1 MISEITEITDNTG
14 WMAMWLLSA
23 LLFAAAKVAVVAQR
37 DEQSASPNG
46 EHNSSRG
53 AMVATLLTFFAL
65 WPGFDLRAWLR
76 TATQAPSLIPRGLA
90 NLFGGAILTWLIARH
105 APSAFVA
112 TWLCMI
118 GFVVALHGGVFTLL
132 AEFWRRRGRDVSP
145 LMNCPLGAA
154 SVTEFWGKRWNLG
167 FRDLA
172 HTLLFKPL
180 HRRFGKVI
188 AISAVFFISGL
199 AHELVIT
206 VPARGGY
213 GGPTIYFL
221 LQALC
226 MGMER
231 GCPFEKHGLVW
242 RIRALIFLAVPLPLL
257 FPTVF
262 VERVMQPFFTFLHA
276 LP

>member
-14 WMAMWLLSA
+14 WMAMWGLSA
-23 LLFAAAKVAVVAQR
+23 AMFFVAKLLIARPLQDRAA
-37 DEQSASPNG
+37 
-46 EHNSSRG
+46 
-53 AMVATLLTFFAL
+53 FIAL
-65 WPGFDLRAWLR
+65 WPGFDLRAWHR
-76 TATQAPSLIPRGLA
+76 TTTHAPNLIPRGLA
-90 NLFGGAILTWLIARH
+90 NLLGGATLTWLIARH
-105 APSAFVA
+105 APTTFIA

-118 GFVVALHGGVFTLL
+118 GFVVALHSGVFTLL

-188 AISAVFFISGL
+188 AISTVFLVSGL

-231 GCPFEKHGLVW
+231 GCPFKKHGVVW

-262 VERVMQPFFTFLHA
+262 VERVMRPFFTFLHA

>member
-1 MISEITEITDNTG
+1 MWCIAGMIFLLAKWLVVGRCSTG
-14 WMAMWLLSA
+14 A
-23 LLFAAAKVAVVAQR
+23 FVI
-37 DEQSASPNG
+37 
-46 EHNSSRG
+46 
-53 AMVATLLTFFAL
+53 L
-65 WPGFDLRAWLR
+65 WPGFDLHAWNRAPKETNALVHR
-76 TATQAPSLIPRGLA
+76 GITNLTVGAALIW
-90 NLFGGAILTWLIARH
+90 FIARH
-105 APSAFVA
+105 APTPLIA

-132 AEFWRRRGRDVSP
+132 TEFWRRRGHDVKP
-145 LMNCPLGAA
+145 LMNCPVAAA

-172 HTLLFKPL
+172 HTTIFKPL
-180 HRRFGKVI
+180 HRRFGKAA
-188 AISAVFFISGL
+188 AISAVFLISGL

-213 GGPTIYFL
+213 GGPTVYFL

-226 MGMER
+226 MAMER
-231 GCPFEKHGLVW
+231 GCPFKRNGIVW
-242 RIRALIFLAVPLPLL
+242 RIRAWIFLVFPLPLL

-262 VERVMQPFFTFLHA
+262 VERVMQPFFTFIHA

>member
-1 MISEITEITDNTG
+1 
-14 WMAMWLLSA
+14 MWVLSA
-23 LLFAAAKVAVVAQR
+23 LMFLVAKVAVALR
-37 DEQSASPNG
+37 DTSPVLAEPLPSHPSLRSRSA
-46 EHNSSRG
+46 R
-53 AMVATLLTFFAL
+53 TTFAFLAL
-65 WPGFDLRAWLR
+65 WPGFDLRAWYR
-76 TATQAPSLIPRGLA
+76 PATTKPSLLPRALT
-90 NLFGGAILTWLIARH
+90 NLLGGSALVWLLARH
-105 APSAFVA
+105 APTPFIA

-132 AEFWRRRGRDVSP
+132 TEFWRRRGHDVKP
-145 LMNCPLGAA
+145 LMNCPVAAA

-180 HRRFGKVI
+180 HRRFGTAI
-188 AISAVFFISGL
+188 AIGTVFLVSGL
-199 AHELVIT
+199 AHEFVIT

-213 GGPTIYFL
+213 GGPTVYFL

-226 MGMER
+226 MAMER
-231 GCPFEKHGLVW
+231 GCPFKRNGIVW
-242 RIRALIFLAVPLPLL
+242 RIRAWIFLVIPLPLL

-262 VERVMQPFFTFLHA
+262 VERVMQPFFTFIHA